1 MKTKYH
7 LSLDIEGGMQHAK
20 DLVGAITL
28 DDGKTLNTVK
38 EVKDFLKDCLKK
50 GWKSLPCGDCDN
62 FDYQTGCKGHPVPD
76 EEPTPTV
83 PKPIEE
89 YLDKKGGILPDA
101 MCEKVMEK
109 NIQNLETKHHSPE
122 VYRLYD
128 YLKANHLGK
137 ENGIKKPELA
147 EKLGIKA
154 RELRKLTKEIN
165 ESTELEKLVSTS
177 HCCYMCKT
185 KEECEKSIRTTYKV
199 AVALFKKAK
208 QMEKKVGL
216 NGQMKIKLGKYY
228 KDFVETF
235 SSEE

>member
-1 MKTKYH
+1 MKMKTKYH
-7 LSLDIEGGMQHAK
+7 LSLDIEGGIQNAK

-28 DDGKTLNTVK
+28 DNGKTLNTVK
-38 EVKDFLKDCLKK
+38 EVKDFLKECLKK
-50 GWKSLPCGDCDN
+50 GWKMLPYGDCDN
-62 FDYQTGCKGHPVPD
+62 FDYQTGCKGHQIPD
-76 EEPTPTV
+76 EPT
-83 PKPIEE
+83 
-89 YLDKKGGILPDA
+89 
-101 MCEKVMEK
+101 KV
-109 NIQNLETKHHSPE
+109 ETKHHSSE

-235 SSEE
+235 SNEE